1 MKREGIL
8 FIISAPSGA
17 GKTSLCKEVID
28 IFPGVRHSVSFTTRQ
43 ARPGEVDG
51 RDYFFVSSETFT
63 SMVDA
68 GEFAEWAEVHG
79 NLYGTAVSTLDEYRS
94 KNIDVILD
102 IDCQGAQQLKQRFA
116 GGVFIFIL
124 PPSFHELRSR
134 LDRRN
139 TDSEAVIERR
149 IQNAEAEIR
158 ESRWYDYIIVNDDF
172 SQALNELK
180 SVFCAE
186 RCRTARVLESISK
199 QFDILGMKSGIT

>member
-1 MKREGIL
+1 MKREGII

-28 IFPGVRHSVSFTTRQ
+28 ICQGVRHSVSYTTRQ
-43 ARPGEVDG
+43 ARPGEVHG
-51 RDYFFVSSETFT
+51 RDYYFVSSEKFR
-63 SMVDA
+63 SMADS

-79 NLYGTAVSTLDEYRS
+79 NLYGTAISTLEEYR
-94 KNIDVILD
+94 NNNVDVILD
-102 IDCQGAQQLKQRFA
+102 IDCQGAHQLKQRFA

-124 PPSFHELRSR
+124 PPSFHELRRR

-139 TDSEAVIERR
+139 SDTEAVIERR
-149 IQNAEAEIR
+149 ILNAGAEIR

-172 SQALNELK
+172 KQALNELK
-180 SVFCAE
+180 SVILAE

-199 QFDILGMKSGIT
+199 KFDI